1 MLLNKNYTLGDILKF
16 IDCDYTIYGN
26 KNFSF
31 NKVCSFFQP
40 KEGSLTFIER
50 KYIAQQNDIYTQ
62 CAKLI
67 ICDLAFKIS
76 EEKLANQCVLTVN
89 NPKLVFSK
97 ILKSITDN
105 SPTRCIHPNA
115 VIDKSVKLGKNINI
129 GPNTIIE
136 KNCTI
141 GNNTIIRGNCYL
153 FEGVEVG
160 KNVIINPGSMI
171 GKEGFG
177 YIQDEQQ
184 QYINFPHIGTV
195 VIEDD
200 VEIGCNVAIDRGAL
214 SSTRIGK
221 GTKIDDLV
229 HIAHNVQ
236 VGSYC
241 LIVSHSTISGSVT
254 IGDYVYIGP
263 GVTIRDGITLEDYSK
278 ITMGSSVVKN
288 VFKETTVTGYFA
300 VEHSKFLKNYKFI
313 HKN

>member
-1 MLLNKNYTLGDILKF
+1 MLLSKNYSLDDILVF
-16 IDCDYTIYGN
+16 IQCDYTVLGD
-26 KNFSF
+26 KNVSF
-31 NKVCSFFQP
+31 NKICSFFQP
-40 KEGSLTFIER
+40 KEGALTFIER
-50 KYIAQQNDIYTQ
+50 KYISHQNDIYTQ
-62 CAKLI
+62 CANLI
-67 ICDLAFKIS
+67 ICDRAFTIS
-76 EEKLANQCVLTVN
+76 EERLANKCLITVN
-89 NPKLVFSK
+89 NPKLVFSR
-97 ILKSITDN
+97 ILKNITNNATD
-105 SPTRCIHPNA
+105 RRVHPNA
-115 VIDKSVKLGKNINI
+115 VIDKSVKLGKNIHI

-153 FEGVEVG
+153 FEGVEIG

-200 VEIGCNVAIDRGAL
+200 VEIGCNAAIDRGAL
-214 SSTRIGK
+214 STTRIGN

-236 VGSYC
+236 VGSHS
-241 LIVSHSTISGSVT
+241 LIASHCTVSGSAE

-263 GVTIRDGITLEDYSK
+263 GVTIRDGITVEDYSK

-288 VFKETTVTGYFA
+288 VVKKTTVSGYFA
-300 VEHSKFLKNYKFI
+300 VDHAKFLKIHAKTYK
-313 HKN
+313 

>member
-1 MLLNKNYTLGDILKF
+1 MHLNRNYTLVDILKF
-16 IDCDYTIYGN
+16 IHCDYRVYGN

-40 KEGSLTFIER
+40 KERALTFIER

-62 CAKLI
+62 CANFI
-67 ICDLAFKIS
+67 ICDLAFRIS
-76 EEKLANQCVLTVN
+76 EEKLVNQCVLTVK

-97 ILKSITDN
+97 ILKNIINN
-105 SPTRCIHPNA
+105 SPTRSVHPKA
-115 VIDKSVKLGKNINI
+115 ILDKSVELGKNIHI

-141 GNNTIIRGNCYL
+141 GDNTIIRGNCYL
-153 FEGVEVG
+153 FEGVKVG

-177 YIQDEQQ
+177 YIQDEQLK
-184 QYINFPHIGTV
+184 YINFPHIGSV

-214 SSTRIGK
+214 STTRIGN

-236 VGSYC
+236 VGSHS
-241 LIVSHSTISGSVT
+241 LIASHCTVAGSAE
-254 IGDYVYIGP
+254 IGDHVYIGP
-263 GVTIRDGITLEDYSK
+263 GVTIRDGVTVEDKSK
-278 ITMGSSVVKN
+278 ISMGSAVVRN
-288 VFKETTVTGYFA
+288 VVKETTVSGYFA
-300 VEHSKFLKNYKFI
+300 VDHAKFLKIHAKTYK
-313 HKN
+313 